1 MPDITPYP
9 LAGKRIWVAGHRGLV
24 GAALVQRLQYEDCT
38 ILTVPRQQLDLRQP
52 DQVSLWLRETK
63 PQAVI
68 VAAAKVGGIHANA
81 SRPAEFLYDNL
92 MIEANIIEAARQSRV
107 EKLVFLGSSCI
118 YPRLAPQPI
127 PESALLTGPLE
138 PTNEW
143 YAIAKIA
150 GIKLCQAYR
159 RQYACDFISVMPT
172 NLYGPGDNFDTLQGH
187 VIPALMAK
195 FHHAR
200 EAGAETVEV
209 WGSGR
214 ALREFLYVEDAA
226 DGIVHILKHYSDAE
240 HINLGTSEEISIGD
254 LAGLMARVIG
264 YRGRLVFDPSKPDG
278 TPRKVVDTTHLQ
290 SLGWRA
296 HTPLQQG
303 LEQTYRWYVNHHLA
317 DRRAIA

>member
-1 MPDITPYP
+1 MPNTALYP
-9 LAGKRIWVAGHRGLV
+9 LAGKRVWVAGHRGLV
-24 GAALVQRLQYEDCT
+24 GSALVRRLQYENCT
-38 ILTVPRQQLDLRQP
+38 ILTAPRQQLDLRQP
-52 DQVSLWLRETK
+52 EQVSLWLRETH
-63 PQAVI
+63 PQTVI
-68 VAAAKVGGIHANA
+68 VAAAKVGGIHAND

-92 MIEANIIEAARQSRV
+92 MIEANIIEASRQHRV

-127 PESALLTGPLE
+127 QESALLTGPLE

-159 RQYACDFISVMPT
+159 RQYDCDFISVMPT
-172 NLYGPGDNFDTLQGH
+172 NLYGPGDNFDTMQGH

-195 FHHAR
+195 IHQAKVS
-200 EAGAETVEV
+200 GAEAVDV

-214 ALREFLYVEDAA
+214 ALREFLYVDDAA
-226 DGIVHILKHYSDAE
+226 DGIVHILKHYSGAE
-240 HINLGTSEEISIGD
+240 HVNLGTSEEISIRD

-264 YRGRLVFDPSKPDG
+264 YRGKLAFDTNKPDG
-278 TPRKVVDTTHLQ
+278 TPRKVVDTTRLRG
-290 SLGWRA
+290 LGWQA
-296 HTPLQQG
+296 ATGLQPG

-317 DRRAIA
+317 DQRAIA